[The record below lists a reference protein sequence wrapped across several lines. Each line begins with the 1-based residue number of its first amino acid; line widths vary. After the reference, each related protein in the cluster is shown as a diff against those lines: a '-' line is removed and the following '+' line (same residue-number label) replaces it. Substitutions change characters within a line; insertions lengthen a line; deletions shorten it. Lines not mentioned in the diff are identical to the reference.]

1 METSF
6 KNELLRRLS
15 APDLT
20 LLQPHLEARHLGL
33 RTHLEQTSVPI
44 DTVDFFE
51 SGLGSMVAKLRAE
64 VEAEVGLIGFD
75 GMTGAALVMGEDRS
89 PHDCFVQLKAEAIA
103 IDARWRIVLMGSPRR
118 NTSD

>member
-1 METSF
+1 M
-6 KNELLRRLS
+6 
-15 APDLT
+15 
-20 LLQPHLEARHLGL
+20 LQPHLEARHLGL
-33 RTHLEQTSVPI
+33 RTHLEQASVPI

-51 SGLGSMVAKLRAE
+51 SGPGSMVAKLRAD

-75 GMTGAALVMGEDRS
+75 GMTGSALVMGEDRS

>member
-33 RTHLEQTSVPI
+33 RTQTSVPI

-51 SGLGSMVAKLRAE
+51 SGFGLMVAKLRAE